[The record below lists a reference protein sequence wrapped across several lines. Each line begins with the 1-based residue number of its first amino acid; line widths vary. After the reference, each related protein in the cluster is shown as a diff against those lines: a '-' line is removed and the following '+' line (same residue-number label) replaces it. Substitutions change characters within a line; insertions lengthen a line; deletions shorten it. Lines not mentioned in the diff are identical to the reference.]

1 LNKFDIKRNKCARL
15 ECGRS
20 WVRAQVGVKPNTIK
34 IVFVASLLKTEHY
47 AVKAKT
53 GNWLRIKIMCPR

>member
-1 LNKFDIKRNKCARL
+1 VLASSVVDRGF
-15 ECGRS
+15 EPRS
-20 WVRAQVGVKPNTIK
+20 GSNQTLK
-34 IVFVASLLKTEHY
+34 IVIVASLLKTEHY